1 MKVERLNLF
10 LFKLFEYN
18 HKVKGGGKEIE
29 AVCLNNFKEHL
40 GRGPQGRTENRK
52 KIENL

>member
-1 MKVERLNLF
+1 M
-10 LFKLFEYN
+10 LFEYI

-52 KIENL
+52 KKIENL